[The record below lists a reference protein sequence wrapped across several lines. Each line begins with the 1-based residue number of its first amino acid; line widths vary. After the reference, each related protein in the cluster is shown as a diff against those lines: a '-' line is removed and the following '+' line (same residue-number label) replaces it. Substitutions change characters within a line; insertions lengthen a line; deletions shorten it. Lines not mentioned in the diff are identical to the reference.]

1 MQVIPEWIEAV
12 LHTIESW
19 TCWLLFTF
27 VNIYYM
33 SSLLDSK
40 FLSFSPH
47 SIAVLVK
54 SCKETDYCINGCD
67 TLYWTVYLTIY
78 IRKQS
83 TTLYVQWKSNFSQ
96 NCTSHKSKM
105 NVIYTTVVFFVF
117 CIRLYSLLFMYLF
130 LSLIPFCFL
139 FMWRLVFYVIVIYK
153 IFFLYTS

>member
-47 SIAVLVK
+47 SIAGLVK

-96 NCTSHKSKM
+96 NCWYNIVQAIKVKWMLS
-105 NVIYTTVVFFVF
+105 IPQF
-117 CIRLYSLLFMYLF
+117 SLFSVSGSIHCYLCTC
-130 LSLIPFCFL
+130 S
-139 FMWRLVFYVIVIYK
+139 
-153 IFFLYTS
+153 

>member
-105 NVIYTTVVFFVF
+105 NVIY
-117 CIRLYSLLFMYLF
+117 IYHSSF
-130 LSLIPFCFL
+130 LCFL
-139 FMWRLVFYVIVIYK
+139 YQALFTVIYVPVLKFNTVLFSFYVASCILCDCYI
-153 IFFLYTS
+153 